1 MVNIAK
7 SQGPCLPHCYN
18 KSTMYVFFIILVSII
33 IGIII
38 GINLGMLIKSVSLI
52 YYIKFLFSEILS
64 IPYT

>member
-38 GINLGMLIKSVSLI
+38 GINLGMLIKSD
-52 YYIKFLFSEILS
+52 E
-64 IPYT
+64 TD